1 MISYSEAT
9 SRQPIHPASSAVPAP
24 SFWRD
29 LLDAIPIVIFV
40 RGARVALEA
49 RREERSS
56 RRAKEVFIAAAPP
69 PR

>member
-1 MISYSEAT
+1 MISYSQAQ
-9 SRQPIHPASSAVPAP
+9 SRRPANPASITVPAP

-40 RGARVALEA
+40 RGARGALES
-49 RREERSS
+49 RREKRT
-56 RRAKEVFIAAAPP
+56 